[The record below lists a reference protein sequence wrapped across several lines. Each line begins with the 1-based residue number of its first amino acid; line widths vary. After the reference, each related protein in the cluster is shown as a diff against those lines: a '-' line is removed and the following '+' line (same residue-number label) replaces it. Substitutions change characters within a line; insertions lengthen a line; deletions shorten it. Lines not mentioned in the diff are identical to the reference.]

1 MTRVTLVLAT
11 STLGLAL
18 TSGYLWK
25 QLDAERHREQSERQQ
40 RTALQVRLAK
50 LQQEL
55 RVAANTDTAPQPATH
70 SVPVAQ
76 PASLATRAGGP
87 ADNTVSAQD
96 LQELQRLQQQKRWQ
110 DARRKILDDPAGRE
124 LFLAQAR
131 SDARGANRDLAREL
145 QLTREEYDGLI
156 ELLARHELQQ
166 RELFDRSE
174 RRDTPF
180 GLSDEIRAQNARLA
194 QDISDLLGY
203 DKAQQYA
210 AFQDS
215 GPERTQL
222 QRLRGMLGER
232 ETLSD
237 EQSAKLIA
245 ALQKERHAFNKE
257 IEQRIPAERVNS
269 SMGTWYGG
277 QFRADR
283 TSSIPAQEQF
293 LKQIEEFSQRM
304 RRSAADVLSAA
315 QLRAFAQMQEQRLA
329 YHRLETRTEVVA
341 GQDD

>member
-1 MTRVTLVLAT
+1 MKRVTLLLIA

-18 TSGYLWK
+18 MSGYLWK
-25 QLDAERHREQSERQQ
+25 QLDVERQHARSEAQQ
-40 RTALQVRLAK
+40 RTELQTRLAK
-50 LQQEL
+50 LEQEL
-55 RVAANTDTAPQPATH
+55 RAPATREQPPTKPVTVAQQVSLPTRTSGTAANAVDQ
-70 SVPVAQ
+70 
-76 PASLATRAGGP
+76 R
-87 ADNTVSAQD
+87 D
-96 LQELQRLQQQKRWQ
+96 LEELRQQKRWQ

-131 SDARGANRDLAREL
+131 SEARGANRDLAREL
-145 QLTREEYDGLI
+145 QLTGEEYAGLV

-166 RELFDRSE
+166 REMFDRADRS
-174 RRDTPF
+174 DTTVDVSAEMRT
-180 GLSDEIRAQNARLA
+180 LREQLT
-194 QDISDLLGY
+194 QDIGDLLGY

-222 QRLRGMLGER
+222 QRLRGVLGER

-245 ALQKERHAFNKE
+245 ALQKERHAFNKD
-257 IEQRIPAERVNS
+257 IERRIPAERVS
-269 SMGTWYGG
+269 GSMGTWYGG

-283 TSSIPAQEQF
+283 ASSVPAQEQF

-304 RRSAADVLSAA
+304 RRSAADVLSTA
-315 QLRAFAQMQEQRLA
+315 QLRAFVQMQDQRLA
-329 YHRLETRTEVVA
+329 YHRLETRTQAVA
-341 GQDD
+341 EDND